1 MKITE
6 VIGMLLEKMAA
17 ATPLKRSLIWTFKVI
32 RVSAQNKGS
41 ETEWRQHLDIKE
53 LVMCWR
59 KVFRMRHLSDHQG
72 FSVIELA
79 VVVGIVV
86 ALAALSAP
94 VMSGYSP
101 SYNSKKAARQIVSQM
116 QLARLHAIRN
126 RVTTVVVFYPD
137 SFTPADQANSFL
149 IFEDDDRDDDD
160 YDTDNNWVHDAGE
173 NVIMQ
178 RTYMPRNVNVSSAT
192 FTSNGSGEATE
203 TFSCGF
209 DSQGLAARKKGS
221 VVYVTG
227 DVQLK
232 NSKNQTRTISLN
244 PFGKT
249 KIAIGS

>member
-1 MKITE
+1 M
-6 VIGMLLEKMAA
+6 IGMLLEKIAA
-17 ATPLKRSLIWTFKVI
+17 STPLKRSLIWTFKVL

-41 ETEWRQHLDIKE
+41 ETGWRQHLDIKE

-79 VVVGIVV
+79 VVVGFIIL
-86 ALAALSAP
+86 LAALSAP

-101 SYNSKKAARQIVSQM
+101 TYNSKKATREIVSQM

-137 SFTPADQANSFL
+137 SFTPADQANSCL
-149 IFEDDDRDDDD
+149 IFEDDNRNDDPDEN
-160 YDTDNNWVHDAGE
+160 TDNNWIHDAGE
-173 NVIMQ
+173 NVIVQ
-178 RTYMPRNVNVSSAT
+178 RTYMPRNVNLSSAT

-209 DSQGLAARKKGS
+209 DSQGLAARKTGS

-227 DVQLK
+227 NVQLT
-232 NSKNQTRTISLN
+232 NSKNQTRTISFN

-249 KIAIGS
+249 KIAMGS

>member
-1 MKITE
+1 
-6 VIGMLLEKMAA
+6 MLLEKIAA
-17 ATPLKRSLIWTFKVI
+17 STPLKRSLIWTFKVI

-41 ETEWRQHLDIKE
+41 ETGWRQHLDIKE

-79 VVVGIVV
+79 VVVGFIIL
-86 ALAALSAP
+86 LAALSAP

-101 SYNSKKAARQIVSQM
+101 TYNSKKATREIVSQM

-149 IFEDDDRDDDD
+149 IFEDDNRNDDPDEN
-160 YDTDNNWVHDAGE
+160 TDNNWIHDAGE
-173 NVIMQ
+173 NVIVQ
-178 RTYMPRNVNVSSAT
+178 RTYMPRNVNLSSAT

-209 DSQGLAARKKGS
+209 DSQGLAARKTGS

-227 DVQLK
+227 NVQLT
-232 NSKNQTRTISLN
+232 NSKNQTRTISFN

-249 KIAIGS
+249 KIAMGS